1 MVGICHNVD
10 MGDAIEWSDDPQ
22 YPEKYASQAYRI
34 SANYVLYDL
43 TH

>member
-1 MVGICHNVD
+1 

-22 YPEKYASQAYRI
+22 YPEYYANQAYRI